1 MESIKPPMTGA
12 YKFIFIFSILMSIL
26 CLFGGIATQ
35 SKGSLGVLLWGYAA
49 WLMYGRKNS
58 SLVTLF
64 KTLMWFE
71 IIAGVVGILF
81 MLTLGTS
88 EMVGIS
94 IFAYAI
100 LISIGATVS
109 YFLLEFFKKQ
119 TSDPLNAKKSSSA
132 TDISNVNEPKYWEQ
146 ALDEFNSAERNKSLW
161 AKSFSE
167 CEGDENK
174 AKAKYLSIRFNEL
187 VSVNKFAPVNKELSE
202 KSIQQNNKG
211 GYGIFFGILLVVG
224 LIVFLI
230 FNLSGSNRFSSDEVY
245 EPKPIPKPESAYK
258 SSQSLGGWYP
268 VFFDGPSPSMD
279 SINNIIMEVNKG
291 NVASLT
297 IQYDRNRKLAEWIDA
312 LIQGHT
318 SVPSTLSHSSPP
330 DSATVTYERNR
341 VIVIVMKK

>member
-1 MESIKPPMTGA
+1 MESNKPPMTGA

-64 KTLMWFE
+64 QTLMWFE

-100 LISIGATVS
+100 LIGIGATVS

-132 TDISNVNEPKYWEQ
+132 TDISNVNESKYWEQ

-187 VSVNKFAPVNKELSE
+187 ASINKSVPVNKELVQ
-202 KSIQQNNKG
+202 KSTEPKNKE

-224 LIVFLI
+224 LMTFLI
-230 FNLSGSNRFSSDEVY
+230 FKLSGPNRFSSDDVY
-245 EPKPIPKPESAYK
+245 ESKPVNTSK
-258 SSQSLGGWYP
+258 SSQSSGGWYP
-268 VFFDGPSPSMD
+268 VFFDDLSMTK
-279 SINNIIMEVNKG
+279 INAIVTEINKG
-291 NVASLT
+291 NVASLS
-297 IQYDRNRKLAEWIDA
+297 IQYDRNPDLAKWVAAQIS
-312 LIQGHT
+312 GYT
-318 SVPSTLSHSSPP
+318 SMPSTLYQNSPP
-330 DSATVTYERNR
+330 DDGNITYARNR
-341 VIVIVMKK
+341 VTVIVRTK